1 MADFY
6 FLMSAEDVL
15 AKALSYLKKCGC
27 RVEVAGSEV
36 ERVVELFRK
45 GFGGRPRIKPYHIDP
60 PSPALYSYLDEVR
73 PVVYAEQKFDGTH
86 IQVSDVGL
94 FKHDGGP
101 LSNDQLGGLLYVAA
115 VEPRKAGSVLDMV
128 EEGYVVELELFGSKY
143 TPMGF
148 HRDYEKPFDLVVFE
162 VGLEGK
168 WVPPPEKYDVLKRFG
183 VPCPQSVRVDYRDA
197 YHLKEEA
204 ERIAERPDWFE
215 GAVFKAPFKPTVG
228 LYLKEYVKTGSMI
241 VFKVKKRV
249 EKREERAKPRVEEER
264 RVAPVSEVYREL
276 RDEALNEAA
285 KIAVERG
292 EDYVGDVRN
301 TGVLIET
308 IVRSICE
315 AHPALVERFKADG
328 FTERDLRKVVGEA
341 LMEAR
346 RRMARR

>member
-1 MADFY
+1 M
-6 FLMSAEDVL
+6 MSADDVL
-15 AKALSYLKKCGC
+15 AKALNYLKKCGC
-27 RVEVAGSEV
+27 KVEVTGSEA
-36 ERVVELFRK
+36 ERIVELFKK
-45 GFGGRPRIKPYHIDP
+45 GFEERPRIKPYHIDP
-60 PSPALYSYLDEVR
+60 PSPALYSYLGEVR

-115 VEPRKAGSVLDMV
+115 VEPEKAGRVLDMV
-128 EEGYVVELELFGSKY
+128 EEGYVVELELFGSRY

-148 HRDYEKPFDLVVFE
+148 HRDYGKPFDVVVFE

-168 WVPPPEKYDVLKRFG
+168 WVPPPEKYDVLGRFG
-183 VPCPQSVRVDYRDA
+183 VPCPQSVKVDYRDA

-228 LYLKEYVKTGSMI
+228 LYLKEYVKTGSLI

-249 EKREERAKPRVEEER
+249 EEKREEKVKPRAEGEKK
-264 RVAPVSEVYREL
+264 VAPVSEVYREL
-276 RDEALNEAA
+276 RDEALNEVA
-285 KIAVERG
+285 KIVAERG
-292 EDYVGDVRN
+292 EEYVGDVRN
-301 TGVLIET
+301 TGALIES

-315 AHPALVERFKADG
+315 AHPGLVERFKADG
-328 FTERDLRKVVGEA
+328 FTERDMRKVVGEA
-341 LMEAR
+341 LADAR
-346 RRMARR
+346 RRLSRRA